1 MKAFF
6 DAVQTAL
13 MPIFFGIAMAFLV
26 NPLMS
31 KIEGW
36 LKTKDW
42 GKRYARGMAVVS
54 AVVIYG
60 VLLYVSVSIIAPNLI
75 YSILGLVEELPGRL
89 TGFVQKVENQIV
101 QNEDV
106 KEIVNAVWIKINEW
120 LVGLPEKEEFINTVK
135 STLISLANGVYS
147 VAALIIDVASV
158 VFNFVVGLIVM
169 VYVLLSKDKFI
180 GQSKKI
186 LYAFCKNRKR
196 AAAILDVAREAN
208 RIFNGFI
215 SGKLLDS
222 LIIGILCFICLS
234 ILRMPYTLLISVIVG
249 VTNVIPFFGP
259 FIGAIPCAFLLLLV
273 SPMHCLIFVIF
284 IFILQQVDGNIIG
297 PKILGDSTG
306 LSAFW
311 VMFSI
316 LLFGKLMGFAGML
329 LGVPMFATFYYVMQ
343 KILESRLRRKDLPTD
358 TDDYIE
364 IDYIDETDTIHYLKK
379 EKTESIRK
387 RKRRQKRE
395 EELETACAAMKE
407 LPADECGF
415 EETTQNDGYTD
426 KDI

>member
-1 MKAFF
+1 MRAFLS
-6 DAVQTAL
+6 AVQAAL

-26 NPLMS
+26 NPLMT

-36 LKTKDW
+36 LKTKKW
-42 GKRYARGMAVVS
+42 GRKYPRGLALVAAVFIYA
-54 AVVIYG
+54 
-60 VLLYVSVSIIAPNLI
+60 VLLYVSVSIIAPNLF
-75 YSILGLVEELPGRL
+75 YSIMSLVEELPGRL
-89 TGFVQKVENQIV
+89 SGFVLKVEELIV

-106 KEIVNAVWIKINEW
+106 RDVLNAVWKKINEW
-120 LVGLPEKEEFINTVK
+120 LVGLPEKEEFINTIK
-135 STLISLANGVYS
+135 STLVSLANGVYS
-147 VAALIIDVASV
+147 VAALVVNIASV
-158 VFNFVVGLIVM
+158 VFNLVVGLIVM

-186 LYAFCKNRKR
+186 LYAFCKNRKL
-196 AAAILDVAREAN
+196 AVEILDVARAAN

-222 LIIGILCFICLS
+222 LIIGVICFICLS
-234 ILRMPYTLLISVIVG
+234 IMRMPYALLISVIVG
-249 VTNVIPFFGP
+249 VTNVIPVFGP

-273 SPMHCLIFVIF
+273 NPMQCLIFVIF

-329 LGVPMFATFYYVMQ
+329 LGVPLFATFYYTMK
-343 KILESRLRRKDLPTD
+343 KILEAMLRRRELPT
-358 TDDYIE
+358 TTEEYIQV
-364 IDYIDETDTIHYLKK
+364 DYIDEQNQIHYLQK
-379 EKTESIRK
+379 EKKPQSIR
-387 RKRRQKRE
+387 RQ
-395 EELETACAAMKE
+395 MKKKK
-407 LPADECGF
+407 
-415 EETTQNDGYTD
+415 N
-426 KDI
+426 

>member
-1 MKAFF
+1 MKAFL
-6 DAVQTAL
+6 DAVNTAL
-13 MPIFFGIAMAFLV
+13 MPIFFGAGMAFLV

-31 KIEGW
+31 WIEHW
-36 LKTKDW
+36 LKGQTW
-42 GKRYARGMAVVS
+42 GEKFVWIKKHARGFALVV
-54 AVVIYG
+54 AIMIYAF
-60 VLLYVSVSIIAPNLI
+60 VLYVGVSLIAPNLFT
-75 YSILGLVEELPGRL
+75 SILSLVEELPGRL
-89 TGFVQKVENQIV
+89 SGFITRLEEQIV
-101 QNEDV
+101 QNESV
-106 KEIVNAVWIKINEW
+106 REILNAVWKKVNEW
-120 LVGLPEKEEFINTVK
+120 LVDLPEKEEFINTIK

-147 VAALIIDVASV
+147 VAALVVDIASV
-158 VFNFVVGLIVM
+158 AFNLVVGIIVM
-169 VYVLLSKDKFI
+169 IYLLLSKDKFI

-186 LYAFCKNRKR
+186 LYAVCRNRR
-196 AAAILDVAREAN
+196 LAAAILDVAREAN

-234 ILRMPYTLLISVIVG
+234 ILRMPYALLISVIVG

-306 LSAFW
+306 LSSFW

-329 LGVPMFATFYYVMQ
+329 LGVPLFATFYYTMKKVFEA
-343 KILESRLRRKDLPTD
+343 LLRRKKLPTA
-358 TDDYIE
+358 TEEYIQ
-364 IDYIDETDTIHYLKK
+364 IDYIDEENQIHYLQMEK
-379 EKTESIRK
+379 KTESIRK
-387 RKRRQKRE
+387 QMRKRRSGRIDKRVRE
-395 EELETACAAMKE
+395 ECIHKE
-407 LPADECGF
+407 LRR
-415 EETTQNDGYTD
+415 
-426 KDI
+426 K